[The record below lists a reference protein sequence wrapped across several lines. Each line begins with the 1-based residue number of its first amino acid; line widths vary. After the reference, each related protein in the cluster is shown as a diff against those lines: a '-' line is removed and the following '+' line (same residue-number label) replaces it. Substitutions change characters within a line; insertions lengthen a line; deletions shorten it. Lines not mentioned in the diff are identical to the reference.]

1 MLKVGLIGCGGMGSV
16 HANGWIAL
24 KDRVQIVAIADPREE
39 KAKAFAEQTGAR
51 LYPNGEALL
60 EHEQVDVVDICTP
73 TFLHTRYAV
82 AAMEKGASV
91 FCEKPV
97 CLTRQEAELLLKTQ
111 EKTGAKVQVG
121 QVIRFWDEY
130 RYVKH
135 AVENGTFGKVLSGV
149 FARLSPK
156 PKWAWEDWFNDYKRS
171 GSVALDLHIH
181 DVDFIRYLMGGEPD
195 RFHTT
200 CTRDDEGVI
209 QQIFT
214 SFEYG
219 KAVFTAE
226 GCWDFPDNYP
236 FSMAFCIKFEKATVV
251 FHSDQNLTVY
261 PADGEAFQPELD
273 KMYAEEKD
281 SGINV
286 SNQGAYVNELSFF
299 VDYVTKGVKEEIA
312 PLSEGVKSVLLV
324 LDEADAAGGIK
335 I

>member
-16 HANGWIAL
+16 HANSWLELSDSA
-24 KDRVQIVAIADPREE
+24 QIVAIADPREE
-39 KAKAFAEQTGAR
+39 KVKDFIEQTGAKY
-51 LYPNGEALL
+51 YPNGEALL
-60 EHEQVDVVDICTP
+60 ENEQLDIVDICVP

-82 AAMEKGASV
+82 AAMERGANV

-130 RYVKH
+130 RFVKH
-135 AVENGTFGKVLSGV
+135 AVESGEFGNVLSGV
-149 FARLSPK
+149 FTRLSPK
-156 PKWAWEDWFNDYKRS
+156 PKWSWEDWFNDYTKS

-195 RFHTT
+195 GFHTT
-200 CTRDDEGVI
+200 CTRDDDGVI

-214 SFEYG
+214 SFQYG

-226 GCWDFPDNYP
+226 GCWDFPDSLP
-236 FSMAFCIKFEKATVV
+236 FSMSFRIKFEKATVT
-251 FHSDQNLTVY
+251 FKSDEKLMVY
-261 PADGEAFQPELD
+261 PENGEGYVPELKKSD
-273 KMYAEEKD
+273 VTEKE

-286 SNQGAYVNELSFF
+286 SNQSAYVCQLRFF
-299 VDYVTKGVKEEIA
+299 IDHVIKGDAAEIA

-324 LDEADAAGGIK
+324 LDEIDAAGGAK